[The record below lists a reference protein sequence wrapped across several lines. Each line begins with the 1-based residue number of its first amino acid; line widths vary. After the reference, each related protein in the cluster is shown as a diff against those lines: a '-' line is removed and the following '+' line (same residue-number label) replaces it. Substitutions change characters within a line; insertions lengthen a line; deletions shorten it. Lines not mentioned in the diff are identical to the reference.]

1 MTFQVKLI
9 FRIGSLNLLSME
21 PSFLI
26 VKVEISRPDIE
37 SCCEHLTHD
46 VNDTYLS
53 VSVY

>member
-1 MTFQVKLI
+1 MTFLAKLI

-21 PSFLI
+21 PTFPNR
-26 VKVEISRPDIE
+26 EISRPNIE
-37 SCCEHLTHD
+37 SCYEHLTHD